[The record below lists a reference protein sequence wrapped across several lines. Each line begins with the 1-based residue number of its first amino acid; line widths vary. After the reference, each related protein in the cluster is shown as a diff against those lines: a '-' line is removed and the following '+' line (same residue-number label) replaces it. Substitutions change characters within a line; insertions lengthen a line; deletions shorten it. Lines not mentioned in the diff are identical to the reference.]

1 MLTDAAIRR
10 IKPEAKSYKVADMH
24 GLYLLVLPSGGRYW
38 RLDYRHEGKRG
49 TMALGVYPEVSL
61 KEAREKR
68 ASARR
73 LLDKGI
79 NPSSY
84 KKLTRG
90 VASISA
96 AVTFK
101 AVAQEWLQKIEAE
114 GRAPKTMQ
122 KLRWLLDFA
131 YPLIGNRA
139 VSEVSAPELLMVL
152 RTVEVRGRHE
162 SARRLRSTCG
172 SVLRYAIATGRA
184 QRDVSVDLHGALI
197 TPKVQHRAAIVEPRK
212 LGALLRAIETYE
224 GQPHIAIALRL
235 APHVFVRPGELRQ
248 AEWSEFDFK
257 AKIWTIP
264 ASKMKMGRAHRVPLS
279 RQVLA
284 LLADLRELHAGS
296 RYLFPSIRS
305 NDRPISDNTI
315 NAALRRLGY
324 GKEEVTGHGFR
335 ATASSLLNE
344 SRKWHPDAI
353 ERQLAHMESDDVRR
367 AYLRGEHW
375 AERVRMMQFWSDY
388 LDRVRDNG
396 NRATGSKRT
405 AATRVRLDF
414 THMSEEG
421 LAAAALSGERH
432 HPKATRKTR

>member
-10 IKPEAKSYKVADMH
+10 IKPEAKPYKVADMH
-24 GLYLLVLPSGGRYW
+24 GLYLLVLTSGGRYW
-38 RLDYRHEGKRG
+38 RMDYRHEGKRG
-49 TMALGVYPEVSL
+49 TTALGVYPQVSL

-68 ASARR
+68 ASAQR

-114 GRAPKTMQ
+114 GRAPKTME
-122 KLRWLLDFA
+122 KVRWLLDFA
-131 YPLIGNRA
+131 YPLIGNRP
-139 VSEVSAPELLMVL
+139 VSDISAPELLTVL
-152 RTVEVRGRHE
+152 RTLEVRGRHE

-184 QRDVSVDLHGALI
+184 QRDISSDLHGALI

-224 GQPHIAIALRL
+224 GQPHIGIALRL

-248 AEWSEFDFK
+248 AEWAEFDFE

-264 ASKMKMGRAHRVPLS
+264 ASKMKMGRAHKVPLS
-279 RQVLA
+279 RQVLV
-284 LLADLRELHAGS
+284 LLAELRALRARS
-296 RYLFPSIRS
+296 KYLFPSIRS
-305 NDRPISDNTI
+305 DDRPISDNTI

-324 GKEEVTGHGFR
+324 GKEEVTAHGFR
-335 ATASSLLNE
+335 ATASTLLNE

-388 LDRVRDNG
+388 LDGMRDNG
-396 NRATGSKRT
+396 NRARRSK
-405 AATRVRLDF
+405 
-414 THMSEEG
+414 
-421 LAAAALSGERH
+421 
-432 HPKATRKTR
+432 